1 MTLDMAKQ
9 IARPFLARLMQT
21 ARGASDAPGPLDIS
35 SGALFRHRPG
45 YGPVEY
51 AEVID
56 TGVDPVGIRHVR
68 FRLFFG
74 YRDKTVEAGERTL
87 AAIAFAHR
95 FEERISRRAA
105 RSGASGTAAG
115 G

>member
-1 MTLDMAKQ
+1 MTFDM
-9 IARPFLARLMQT
+9 ARPFFARLMQT
-21 ARGASDAPGPLDIS
+21 ARRGASNAPGPLDIS

-87 AAIAFAHR
+87 AAITFSNR
-95 FEERISRRAA
+95 FGERISRRAA
-105 RSGASGTAAG
+105 RDGANGTAAAG
-115 G
+115 

>member
-1 MTLDMAKQ
+1 MTLDM
-9 IARPFLARLMQT
+9 ARPFLARLMQS
-21 ARGASDAPGPLDIS
+21 ARGSTDAPRTQDIS

-56 TGVDPVGIRHVR
+56 TGVDPVGIRHIR

-74 YRDKTVEAGERTL
+74 YRDKTVDAGERTL
-87 AAIAFAHR
+87 AALAFTNRFNERVSHR
-95 FEERISRRAA
+95 NA
-105 RSGASGTAAG
+105 RTGTVTAN
-115 G
+115 

>member
-1 MTLDMAKQ
+1 
-9 IARPFLARLMQT
+9 MQT
-21 ARGASDAPGPLDIS
+21 TRGSAEAPRAQDIA

-56 TGVDPVGIRHVR
+56 TGVDPVGIRHIR

-74 YRDKTVEAGERTL
+74 YRDKTVDAGERTL
-87 AAIAFAHR
+87 AVNAFTSR
-95 FEERISRRAA
+95 FDERVTRRAA
-105 RSGASGTAAG
+105 RTGDSAAS
-115 G
+115 

>member
-1 MTLDMAKQ
+1 MGFEM
-9 IARPFLARLMQT
+9 ARPFIARLMQT
-21 ARGASDAPGPLDIS
+21 ARGGDAAPRPVDIV

-74 YRDKTVEAGERTL
+74 YRDKTVDAGERTL
-87 AAIAFAHR
+87 AANIFSNR
-95 FEERISRRAA
+95 FGERISRHATRGAA
-105 RSGASGTAAG
+105 AAAG
-115 G
+115 A

>member
-1 MTLDMAKQ
+1 MAFAM
-9 IARPFLARLMQT
+9 ARPLIARLMQT
-21 ARGASDAPGPLDIS
+21 ARGSDATPQPVDIV

-74 YRDKTVEAGERTL
+74 YRDKTVDAGERTL
-87 AAIAFAHR
+87 AAHTFSNR
-95 FEERISRRAA
+95 FGERVSRRTARGDAA
-105 RSGASGTAAG
+105 SA
-115 G
+115 

>member
-1 MTLDMAKQ
+1 MAFEMARPL
-9 IARPFLARLMQT
+9 IARLIQT
-21 ARGASDAPGPLDIS
+21 ARGSDSAPQPLDIV

-74 YRDKTVEAGERTL
+74 YRDKMVDVGERTL
-87 AAIAFAHR
+87 AAHIFSNR
-95 FEERISRRAA
+95 FGERISRHAA
-105 RSGASGTAAG
+105 RGAAASA
-115 G
+115 